1 MEGILLTLAPS
12 FPAVPSDPFSPIV
25 PCAKDSKNG
34 VRLLYLL
41 CGRHLENK
49 DYQSTFP
56 LELIN
61 DDLCNH
67 CNKPILKSIILVV
80 FMFHV
85 YYKT

>member
-49 DYQSTFP
+49 DYHSTFP